1 MTNKV
6 NLETCSLEEMEME
19 CIEVQGTPYG
29 HNIIGIICR
38 TAKKRFGKEAAD
50 KLFNEYQK

>member
-1 MTNKV
+1 MPNKV

-38 TAKKRFGKEAAD
+38 AAKDRFGKEAAD
-50 KLFNEYQK
+50 RLFEKYQK

>member
-6 NLETCSLEEMEME
+6 NLETCSLKEMEIE
-19 CIEVQGTPYG
+19 CIMAQGTPYG

-38 TAKKRFGKEAAD
+38 VAKKRFGKETSD

>member
-6 NLETCSLEEMEME
+6 NLETCSLKQMEIE
-19 CIEVQGTPYG
+19 CIMVQGTPYG

-38 TAKKRFGKEAAD
+38 AAKKRFGKEAAD